1 MSTFRQLYNRLMGDV
16 SGLDLF
22 KAKDCINYAWRDI
35 REARRWSFLSAE
47 ASIDIPAQV
56 TTGTAAVTQFSD
68 LVVPD
73 AAAKAV
79 WDVLGMNI
87 PLTSRQFRIGDGPL
101 YQIIAYDDS
110 GAGSMQLERSYKED
124 TDATAAYSIYRAYFT
139 MPADF
144 LTFTDV
150 KDIQNGRSLNTDLSR
165 QDLDDMRDP
174 QRQSY
179 GDPYYIAA
187 CGADSSGEPVFELWP
202 HLLTAKSLVVR
213 YERAGADFA
222 SDAES
227 LPAIIPE
234 SLLMAK
240 ALVYACQWAAMNK
253 PKDAPWGQLAVG
265 HDALFR
271 DQLQKVKILDEET
284 WPIAITYAPE
294 YTQRSGG
301 DARWR
306 QSHTDGISY

>member
-1 MSTFRQLYNRLMGDV
+1 MSFKRYYNRLMGDV
-16 SGLDLF
+16 SGLDYL

-35 REARRWSFLSAE
+35 REARRWSFLSTE
-47 ASIDIPAQV
+47 ASIDIPDQV

-87 PLTSRQFRIGDGPL
+87 PLTSRQFRVGSGPL

-110 GAGSMQLERSYKED
+110 GAGSMQLERSYKET
-124 TDATAAYSIYRAYFT
+124 TDADTTYSIYRAYFT

-144 LTFTDV
+144 LMFTDV
-150 KDIQNGRSLNTDLSR
+150 KDIQNGRSLNSDLSR
-165 QDLDDMRDP
+165 QDLDDWKDP

-187 CGADSSGEPVFELWP
+187 RGADSSGEPVFELWP

-213 YERAGADFA
+213 YERAGTDFA
-222 SDAES
+222 SDTEA
-227 LPAIIPE
+227 LPVIIPE
-234 SLLMAK
+234 SLLMEK
-240 ALVYACQWAAMNK
+240 ALVYACQWAAINRL
-253 PKDAPWGQLAVG
+253 KDANWQQAAIG
-265 HDALFR
+265 HDALYR
-271 DQLQKVKILDEET
+271 DQLQKVRLLDEET
-284 WPIAITYAPE
+284 FPINITYAPE
-294 YTQRSGG
+294 YTRRGGG
-301 DARWR
+301 DARYM
-306 QSHTDGISY
+306 QSHTNERTF